1 MRSTRPNRKGNRMYE
16 RDLKK
21 ETDWRIRV
29 LRRTASEC
37 AAKAERLEG
46 LRDALAPHRLTVAE
60 IDRVLRRVDGLL
72 DWRYVDALGELRL
85 DPDALSDA
93 MDVEALST
101 VRMCLAEA
109 LGRRKASE

>member
-1 MRSTRPNRKGNRMYE
+1 MYE

-29 LRRTASEC
+29 LKRTSAEC

-46 LRDALAPHRLTVAE
+46 LRAALAPRPLGTAE
-60 IDRVLRRVDGLL
+60 IERVLCRVGNVL

-85 DPDALSDA
+85 DSEVLADS
-93 MDVEALST
+93 MDVETMST
-101 VRMCLAEA
+101 VRLCLAEA
-109 LGRRKASE
+109 LERRKASE